1 MYNFCVVLSVYVC
14 VSVTVCDFW
23 YNLDIFCIFLYFL
36 YFLFTD
42 QRLQCLTTSETE
54 PADSLSRD
62 DSVFMLLVFP
72 GVVII
77 VSLTLIIL
85 FFWRHDYFLFLRIN
99 LVKILLTLLHVY

>member
-1 MYNFCVVLSVYVC
+1 MYNFCVVLSAYVC
-14 VSVTVCDFW
+14 VCLLLYV
-23 YNLDIFCIFLYFL
+23 IFGIILIFFVYFFFL
-36 YFLFTD
+36 CFLFTD

-62 DSVFMLLVFP
+62 DSVFILLVFP
-72 GVVII
+72 GVVFI

-99 LVKILLTLLHVY
+99 LVKIFFTLLHVY